1 MNNGFTLYPTNKRQ
15 LSYMKKDNGNNRP
28 LKPPEYIHRDSPVDR
43 KSVSHSGTNVRTS
56 EHLVGLAS
64 SNAKVN
70 SSQKFVASQSSG
82 AKLLSQ
88 KVAGGVEL
96 NMNRDNQAHMFME
109 EIMFMSDGEK
119 GPSIGR
125 SGVHDLTA

>member
-1 MNNGFTLYPTNKRQ
+1 
-15 LSYMKKDNGNNRP
+15 MKKDNGNNRP
-28 LKPPEYIHRDSPVDR
+28 LKPPEYIHTAIAHRASPVDR
-43 KSVSHSGTNVRTS
+43 KSVSHSGTSIQLSHR
-56 EHLVGLAS
+56 LVGVAA

-88 KVAGGVEL
+88 KLAGGVEL

-119 GPSIGR
+119 GPSLGR
-125 SGVHDLTA
+125 SGAHDLTA